1 MKELS
6 KHDSTLGVDPAGRS
20 VLHALVCEHLPTHV
34 PGCTLDEM
42 LCGVPWCMCLQ
53 GPGAVHPANVL
64 QTPLPNAKGFR
75 VYCMYGVGTPT
86 ERGYHYLKTR
96 KQGPGG
102 TVHIEWSINNVA
114 DDPKSG
120 LVSTF
125 LVITGWRHC
134 HGQVNC
140 RTSMHTL
147 PASAFPSPFIY
158 HRQDFLVPQ
167 LQHSKPT
174 LCQHD
179 CKTLVLGAE

>member
-1 MKELS
+1 MC
-6 KHDSTLGVDPAGRS
+6 TGVR
-20 VLHALVCEHLPTHV
+20 
-34 PGCTLDEM
+34 
-42 LCGVPWCMCLQ
+42 LQ

-120 LVSTF
+120 LVRNRESAQP
-125 LVITGWRHC
+125 LDIVPLTGPHVHDGHDASHMC
-134 HGQVNC
+134 C
-140 RTSMHTL
+140 R
-147 PASAFPSPFIY
+147 P
-158 HRQDFLVPQ
+158 
-167 LQHSKPT
+167 
-174 LCQHD
+174 C
-179 CKTLVLGAE
+179 